1 MIVYQQYKT
10 AQELPNNWDELAENY
25 FQKRDF
31 LTYIEK
37 YNPCQQRYY
46 QIIIDDKIA
55 AFASVYTLNLD
66 LLTYLK
72 IKSPIKMKIVGIP
85 VSVSSSGIF
94 GEISAIDILKKHIYN
109 QEKGFILMLNLNE
122 ISNNNN
128 NCASGPTLP
137 SIILHN
143 NFEDFNHYIEE
154 LRSDYRRRYYQIFK
168 ESHLFSMAKMKNSD
182 FNEMMYNQYVE
193 VYQKSK
199 GKLEKL
205 NLDFFRNL
213 PEEFKLTALSIDNQI
228 IGWNIYLIENDT
240 LYFFLGGI
248 NYKLN
253 LVHKS
258 YLRLLY
264 NLIKEGIELKVNKI
278 DLGQTAEIPKMK
290 LGGIP
295 ETKYMEAKI
304 SNKFLNHILKQFE
317 RKLTYNIH
325 LQSFNVFKQNP

>member
-25 FQKRDF
+25 FQKRSF

-46 QIIIDDKIA
+46 QIIIDDNIV

-85 VSVSSSGIF
+85 VSISSSGIF
-94 GEISAIDILKKHIYN
+94 GEISAIDILKRHIYN
-109 QEKGFILMLNLNE
+109 QEKGFILMLNLNQ

-128 NCASGPTLP
+128 CPSGPTLP
-137 SIILHN
+137 TIILHN
-143 NFEDFNHYIEE
+143 NFEDFNHYIKE

-168 ESHLFSMAKMKNSD
+168 DHHLFSMLKLKNSD
-182 FNEMMYNQYVE
+182 FNELMYNQYVE
-193 VYQKSK
+193 VYQRSK

-213 PEEFKLTALSIDNQI
+213 PKEFKLTALSIDNQI
-228 IGWNIYLIENDT
+228 IGWNIYLIDDDT
-240 LYFFLGGI
+240 LFFFLGGI

-253 LVHKS
+253 LIHKS

-317 RKLTYNIH
+317 KKLTYNIQ